1 MFHTGLRGTQSKP
14 HPAGQSR
21 GSLRPERP
29 RSSRPLSLSFPFPSL
44 SRAGLPGHG
53 AGTAGAAGAVLQR
66 RLPGAGRA
74 AAEAAGPA
82 LGRAAGGRAAGRAAL
97 HAGAAA
103 RPGGGGRGRG
113 ARGGGHQSCAAVP
126 GARRGLPGALR
137 AAAHLQVPPEGLLP
151 QPGGQVRG
159 GGGGGRHRGGSALG
173 TECPLRGRSS
183 QGRPCSPL
191 RVGDAH
197 CPPPFISFVQV
208 LLQRRQTQAV
218 VSQLWVAALP
228 LRLIALALPSLPVC
242 RAGPGE
248 S

>member
-1 MFHTGLRGTQSKP
+1 M
-14 HPAGQSR
+14 
-21 GSLRPERP
+21 
-29 RSSRPLSLSFPFPSL
+29 
-44 SRAGLPGHG
+44 
-53 AGTAGAAGAVLQR
+53 LQR

-113 ARGGGHQSCAAVP
+113 ARGGGHQPCAAVP

-159 GGGGGRHRGGSALG
+159 GGGAAAIAGARPWARSA
-173 TECPLRGRSS
+173 P
-183 QGRPCSPL
+183 
-191 RVGDAH
+191 
-197 CPPPFISFVQV
+197 
-208 LLQRRQTQAV
+208 
-218 VSQLWVAALP
+218 
-228 LRLIALALPSLPVC
+228 
-242 RAGPGE
+242 
-248 S
+248 